1 MKNEIKDNALS
12 YSKTGPK
19 ELWPSVSNYVLQLL
33 PANGSPSP
41 VALLYFM
48 DSGGWFLSRIYIR
61 NPSRMQLNEAVLC
74 RIPEIIFWHI
84 PTTAYKEVAP
94 TSLPQSSCVGS
105 INLESVAPQEAEM
118 GVMKLLEGRPS
129 VKVRKRHGNLV

>member
-48 DSGGWFLSRIYIR
+48 DSGGWFLSRIYYR
-61 NPSRMQLNEAVLC
+61 NPSRMVQ
-74 RIPEIIFWHI
+74 
-84 PTTAYKEVAP
+84 K
-94 TSLPQSSCVGS
+94 
-105 INLESVAPQEAEM
+105 
-118 GVMKLLEGRPS
+118 
-129 VKVRKRHGNLV
+129 